1 MRNIPDINSGLHMH
15 TSMYVHTHSLSHKH
29 MYIYVHTHTKYTCIC
44 KKRDRDGK
52 WPCPTRYRSHSLT
65 GPICMLKLKT
75 SQLTQFLHH
84 QVLFPPEQAQ
94 AYSSLT

>member
-44 KKRDRDGK
+44 KKGIE
-52 WPCPTRYRSHSLT
+52 TVS
-65 GPICMLKLKT
+65 GP
-75 SQLTQFLHH
+75 
-84 QVLFPPEQAQ
+84 VPPGTEVI
-94 AYSSLT
+94 L